1 MLLTTSE
8 SVWIGQSS
16 EVEAVLNAIR
26 ADVNSEMHFRLDT
39 PEKALCFLGS
49 STEVLITG
57 RTYYYRNG
65 KRFRLVKL
73 LQKKRPQQEKPRIEL
88 GNDE

>member
-1 MLLTTSE
+1 MLLTASE

-16 EVEAVLNAIR
+16 EVEAALNAIR
-26 ADVNSEMHFRLDT
+26 ADMDRHSHFRLDT
-39 PEKALCFLGS
+39 PEKVLCFLGS

-57 RTYYYRNG
+57 GTYYYRNG
-65 KRFRLVKL
+65 KRFKLVKL
-73 LQKKRPQQEKPRIEL
+73 LQRKRPQQRPRIEL

>member
-1 MLLTTSE
+1 MLLTASE
-8 SVWIGQSS
+8 SVWIGPIS
-16 EVEAVLNAIR
+16 EVEAALNAIR
-26 ADVNSEMHFRLDT
+26 ADMSGESHFRLET

-73 LQKKRPQQEKPRIEL
+73 LQRKRPQLRPRIEL